1 MEFQQFIDFFGVY
14 GWQLTLIAFIGIVIL
29 GVLKYAK
36 VFANVKQPKPLYLI
50 ITVGFSVIA
59 TIIYLLIIK
68 QFNFTYVVTVASAI
82 YALNQT
88 MYSIY
93 ETTTLKD
100 LVKKVTILITENI
113 KNNKQEK

>member
-1 MEFQQFIDFFGVY
+1 MEFQPFIDFFGAY

-36 VFANVKQPKPLYLI
+36 VFVNVKQPKPLYLI
-50 ITVGFSVIA
+50 ITVGFSVL
-59 TIIYLLIIK
+59 TTVVYLLIIG
-68 QFNFTYVVTVASAI
+68 QFSFAYVVTVASAI

-88 MYSIY
+88 MYAIY

-100 LVKKVTILITENI
+100 LVKKLLAFLKEKI
-113 KNNKQEK
+113 KKQVK